1 MKTLV
6 IDTNVY
12 CLAMRGDPAAEKVFR
27 QTEAILLPVVVFG
40 ELLAG
45 FKGGKRERA
54 NKEQLVA
61 FASTERVQV
70 AAITTETAEF
80 YSLIVNQLR
89 EKGTPIPTND
99 IWIAAITMEHG
110 AGLATLDRHF
120 SRIDGLS
127 LMPW

>member
-12 CLAMRGDPAAEKVFR
+12 CLAMRGEPAAVKLFR
-27 QTEAILLPVVVFG
+27 QTEAILLPVIVFG

-45 FKGGKRERA
+45 FKGGSRERA
-54 NKEQLVA
+54 NKEQLAA
-61 FASTERVQV
+61 FTSTERVRV
-70 AAITTETAEF
+70 AAITAETAEF
-80 YSLIVNQLR
+80 YSLIVNRLR

-110 AGLATLDRHF
+110 AGLATTDGHF
-120 SRIDGLS
+120 ARIDGLN
-127 LMPW
+127 LVTM

>member
-12 CLAMRGDPAAEKVFR
+12 CNAMRGDPVTARMLR
-27 QTEAILLPVVVFG
+27 QTETILLPVVVFG

-45 FKGGKRERA
+45 FKGGSRERA
-54 NKEQLVA
+54 NKEQLVS
-61 FASTERVQV
+61 FAATERVKV

-80 YSLIVNQLR
+80 YSLIIHQLR

-99 IWIAAITMEHG
+99 IWIAAITMEQG
-110 AGLATLDRHF
+110 ASLATLDAHF
-120 SRIDGLS
+120 GRIEGLM
-127 LMPW
+127 LAP

>member
-12 CLAMRGDPAAEKVFR
+12 CDAMRGDPAAAKLLRRAEV
-27 QTEAILLPVVVFG
+27 ILLPAIVFG

-45 FKGGKRERA
+45 FKEGTRESA
-54 NKEQLVA
+54 NREQLIA
-61 FASTERVQV
+61 FAATERVQV

-80 YSLIVNQLR
+80 YSLIVSRLH

-99 IWIAAITMEHG
+99 IWVAAITMERG
-110 AGLATLDRHF
+110 AGLATRDSHF
-120 SRIDGLS
+120 SKIDGLN
-127 LMPW
+127 LVR